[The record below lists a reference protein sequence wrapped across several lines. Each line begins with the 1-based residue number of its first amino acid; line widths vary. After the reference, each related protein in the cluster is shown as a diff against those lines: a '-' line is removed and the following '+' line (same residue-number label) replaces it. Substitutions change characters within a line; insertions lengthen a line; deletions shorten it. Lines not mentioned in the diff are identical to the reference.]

1 MLSLRPPRLVRVG
14 EAEAVLRH
22 AVGELMANNVVALRE
37 IDEDVAVAV
46 TVGHLAAVPECVV
59 VLDAEVD
66 RGSQPHPGVVD
77 RVSAEQFFV
86 KLGDTCRL
94 HEGLLGC
101 RIGRSFGFGHQGA
114 RQCSAVIAIENRD
127 RGRTER
133 GCGQLARK
141 KFLRR
146 QREPSSC
153 LANFP
158 PFLVEPRRVSKGFAR
173 LGRQFPIARKALQ
186 HLGWDNEAREHAAM
200 EKARHHV
207 RSVVVQVHDFLP
219 TSTNFGNRARFR
231 AVDALSERL
240 LRKPVDC

>member
-1 MLSLRPPRLVRVG
+1 MPLLSCGSMPSWYWENFVGCGARQCAAAGFDMSRRQVKPRARAPGPIISLPISQSALVTFCLACHWRNIEPNTSDMLSLRPPRLVRVG

-127 RGRTER
+127 RGR
-133 GCGQLARK
+133 
-141 KFLRR
+141 
-146 QREPSSC
+146 
-153 LANFP
+153 
-158 PFLVEPRRVSKGFAR
+158 
-173 LGRQFPIARKALQ
+173 
-186 HLGWDNEAREHAAM
+186 
-200 EKARHHV
+200 
-207 RSVVVQVHDFLP
+207 
-219 TSTNFGNRARFR
+219 
-231 AVDALSERL
+231 
-240 LRKPVDC
+240 